1 MSHTSLACGLR
12 TLHYPP
18 AIIRK
23 EDRLAYYDS
32 LDIACVSGDCTG
44 ITRLVAESVQ
54 RSLDTYLDVLGLRH
68 APAPDAAPPSAG
80 FRM

>member
-1 MSHTSLACGLR
+1 MKAG
-12 TLHYPP
+12 YPP

-32 LDIACVSGDCTG
+32 LDKACVSGDYG
-44 ITRLVAESVQ
+44 DITRLVTVSVQ

-68 APAPDAAPPSAG
+68 APAPDTDPPSPN